1 MRLVRILAFVF
12 VVVLAACGS
21 SGSKTNTTATTAA
34 SSATT
39 TAAASGVAV
48 NAGQTS
54 LGTVLVNGEGRTLY
68 HFTKDSATAIACV
81 DKCTVTWPPVTVA
94 AAPWLAPA
102 ATLRIP
108 VVEAGVENPSVPSE
122 IPAAAFTWLDVP
134 RRNVPPST
142 GRTGRSRPPST
153 TSRSTCTR
161 VTPRRA
167 TPTVRG
173 SAASGSPSW
182 PTAPA
187 SPAVPVPRRRQPR
200 PRRRRR
206 PAPAAVTDG
215 YCCWVCVA

>member
-81 DKCTVTWPPVTVA
+81 DKCTVTWPPVTVPSGQQPKA
-94 AAPWLAPA
+94 GSGVTGSLTVVHRPDGTQQAAINNQPLYMYSGDTKAGDTNGQGIGGFWFALMANGSSVAGGAGAAP
-102 ATLRIP
+102 ATTK
-108 VVEAGVENPSVPSE
+108 A
-122 IPAAAFTWLDVP
+122 
-134 RRNVPPST
+134 
-142 GRTGRSRPPST
+142 T
-153 TSRSTCTR
+153 T
-161 VTPRRA
+161 A
-167 TPTVRG
+167 TT
-173 SAASGSPSW
+173 ASSGG
-182 PTAPA
+182 
-187 SPAVPVPRRRQPR
+187 
-200 PRRRRR
+200 
-206 PAPAAVTDG
+206 G
-215 YCCWVCVA
+215 Y